1 LCIIQLS
8 ILLLFLSHDSLVSSL
23 EIYGF
28 FYYQDD
34 VPQVRKL
41 FLSKVHQYIK
51 ERALDAKYAC
61 AFLLAMDDYH
71 APQYEEFKHNIIEVA
86 QICQQVKMRQLSV
99 QAETNVLTAYPEYM
113 ISYLVHALSHDP
125 SCPNIEEHE
134 DVEAFGPIYW
144 YLIMAQSFFF

>member
-1 LCIIQLS
+1 MCHSSLSLCLCVWLFLTTPLLAALLIRPIWGWRQQKLFSAYQDNGTTKCLLMYSIWLSGFHRYALCIIQLR
-8 ILLLFLSHDSLVSSL
+8 ILLLFLSHDSLVSSF

-71 APQYEEFKHNIIEVA
+71 APQYEE
-86 QICQQVKMRQLSV
+86 
-99 QAETNVLTAYPEYM
+99 
-113 ISYLVHALSHDP
+113 VHTLNSK
-125 SCPNIEEHE
+125 N
-134 DVEAFGPIYW
+134 
-144 YLIMAQSFFF
+144 